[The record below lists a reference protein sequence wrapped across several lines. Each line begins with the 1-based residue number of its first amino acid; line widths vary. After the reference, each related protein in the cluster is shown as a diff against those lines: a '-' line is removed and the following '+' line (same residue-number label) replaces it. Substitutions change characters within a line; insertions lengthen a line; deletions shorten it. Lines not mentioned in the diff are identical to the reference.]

1 LWGPAKSA
9 VLAYHVER
17 AIAYGRKS
25 DSHSAGQATGG
36 IYSRRSGW
44 IRGPVGVSRA
54 HYHRINKKLEKDGL
68 LTRTHHTATAG
79 DSEPTEFTPNFVKIR
94 AALDTCKD
102 SLPLPAGP
110 SLSIS
115 DSEGSSHGETT
126 LAQPNNAGRLSMR
139 LPLSHPGTTHSSHSE
154 THSEV
159 EFTQVDFYTSGVST
173 YAVARAGWRR
183 LRLSSIHPIQPAHFA
198 GGTGTAP
205 LQSMAF
211 YNAQGNMSIRGRRE
225 RLARAAKLTESGCGR
240 GSAGW

>member
-1 LWGPAKSA
+1 MWVPAKSA

-94 AALDTCKD
+94 AALDTYKD

-126 LAQPNNAGRLSMR
+126 LAQPNQRQS
-139 LPLSHPGTTHSSHSE
+139 SQHETTVVSRGDDPSSHSE

-183 LRLSSIHPIQPAHFA
+183 LRLSSIHSIQPAHLPVELAPRRSKVWRFTTSRAICPFAA
-198 GGTGTAP
+198 GG
-205 LQSMAF
+205 
-211 YNAQGNMSIRGRRE
+211 ND
-225 RLARAAKLTESGCGR
+225 
-240 GSAGW
+240 

>member
-94 AALDTCKD
+94 AALDTYKD

-126 LAQPNNAGRLSMR
+126 LAQPNQRRS
-139 LPLSHPGTTHSSHSE
+139 SQHETTVVSRGDDPSSHSE

-183 LRLSSIHPIQPAHFA
+183 LRLSSIHSNQPAHLPVELAPRRSKVWRFTTSRAICPFAA
-198 GGTGTAP
+198 GG
-205 LQSMAF
+205 
-211 YNAQGNMSIRGRRE
+211 ND
-225 RLARAAKLTESGCGR
+225 
-240 GSAGW
+240 